1 MADTTSL
8 SDLPTD
14 PMAGG
19 GSEQNIVL
27 QTSEKST
34 NYDPNTAAPT
44 AGSEISEQKMMNEVV
59 TGIQQANASGALELP
74 SRDIP
79 TNTVHFADEAV
90 QPNYVPQ
97 KEQED
102 YIQNTDT
109 EQEILARRMKNRN
122 SRDSLEVLYDE
133 FQIPIIIGLLYF
145 IFQLPVV
152 RSKLTTLIPALF
164 NKDGNPNLSGYIFNS
179 VFFAVLYYV
188 ISKSMTHLQSV

>member
-8 SDLPTD
+8 NDLPTD
-14 PMAGG
+14 PVSGG
-19 GSEQNIVL
+19 GEQNVVL
-27 QTSEKST
+27 QTSEKS
-34 NYDPNTAAPT
+34 NQYDPNSAAPT
-44 AGSEISEQKMMNEVV
+44 AGSEITDQKMMNEVV
-59 TGIQQANASGALELP
+59 TGIQQANASGGLELP

-79 TNTVHFADEAV
+79 TNTVHFADEAI

-109 EQEILARRMKNRN
+109 EQEILARRMKNRD
-122 SRDSLEVLYDE
+122 SRDSLEILYDE
-133 FQIPIIIGLLYF
+133 FQVPIIIGLLYF

-179 VFFAVLYYV
+179 IFFAVLYYV
-188 ISKSMTHLQSV
+188 ISKSMAHLQSI

>member
-8 SDLPTD
+8 NDLPTD
-14 PMAGG
+14 PVSGG
-19 GSEQNIVL
+19 GEQNVVL
-27 QTSEKST
+27 QTSEKS
-34 NYDPNTAAPT
+34 NQYDPNSAAPT
-44 AGSEISEQKMMNEVV
+44 VGSEITDQKMMNEVV
-59 TGIQQANASGALELP
+59 TGIQQANASGGLELP

-79 TNTVHFADEAV
+79 TNTVHFADEAI

-109 EQEILARRMKNRN
+109 EQEILARRMKNRD
-122 SRDSLEVLYDE
+122 SRDSLEILYDE

-179 VFFAVLYYV
+179 IFFAVLYYV
-188 ISKSMTHLQSV
+188 ISKSMAHLQSI

>member
-8 SDLPTD
+8 NDLPTD
-14 PMAGG
+14 PVSGG
-19 GSEQNIVL
+19 GEQNVVL
-27 QTSEKST
+27 QTSEKS
-34 NYDPNTAAPT
+34 NQYDPNSAAPT
-44 AGSEISEQKMMNEVV
+44 LGSEITDQKMMNEVV
-59 TGIQQANASGALELP
+59 TGIQQANASGGLELP

-79 TNTVHFADEAV
+79 TNTVHFADEAI

-109 EQEILARRMKNRN
+109 EQEILARRMKNRD
-122 SRDSLEVLYDE
+122 SRDSLEILYDE
-133 FQIPIIIGLLYF
+133 FQVPIIIGLLYF

-179 VFFAVLYYV
+179 IFFAVLYYV
-188 ISKSMTHLQSV
+188 ISKSMAHLQSI

>member
-8 SDLPTD
+8 NDLPTD
-14 PMAGG
+14 PVSGG
-19 GSEQNIVL
+19 GEQNVVL
-27 QTSEKST
+27 QTSEKS
-34 NYDPNTAAPT
+34 NQYDPNSAAPT
-44 AGSEISEQKMMNEVV
+44 VGSEITDQKMMNEVV
-59 TGIQQANASGALELP
+59 TGIQQANASGGLELP

-79 TNTVHFADEAV
+79 TNTVHFADEAI

-109 EQEILARRMKNRN
+109 EQEILARRMKNRD
-122 SRDSLEVLYDE
+122 SRDSLEILYDE
-133 FQIPIIIGLLYF
+133 FQVPIIIGLLYF

-179 VFFAVLYYV
+179 IFFAVLYYV
-188 ISKSMTHLQSV
+188 ISKSMAHLQSI

>member
-8 SDLPTD
+8 NDLPTD
-14 PMAGG
+14 PVSGG
-19 GSEQNIVL
+19 GEQNVVL
-27 QTSEKST
+27 QTSEKS
-34 NYDPNTAAPT
+34 NQYDPNSAAPT
-44 AGSEISEQKMMNEVV
+44 VGSEITDQKMMNEIV
-59 TGIQQANASGALELP
+59 TGIQQANASGGLELP

-79 TNTVHFADEAV
+79 TNTVHFADEAI

-109 EQEILARRMKNRN
+109 EQEILARRMKNRD
-122 SRDSLEVLYDE
+122 SRDSLEILYDE
-133 FQIPIIIGLLYF
+133 FQVPIIIGLLYF

-179 VFFAVLYYV
+179 IFFAVLYYV
-188 ISKSMTHLQSV
+188 ISKSMAHLQSI

>member
-8 SDLPTD
+8 NDLPTD
-14 PMAGG
+14 PVSGG
-19 GSEQNIVL
+19 GEQNVVL
-27 QTSEKST
+27 QTSEKS
-34 NYDPNTAAPT
+34 NQYDPNSAAPT
-44 AGSEISEQKMMNEVV
+44 VGSEIADQKMMNEVV
-59 TGIQQANASGALELP
+59 TGIQQANASGGLELP

-79 TNTVHFADEAV
+79 TNTVHFADEAI

-109 EQEILARRMKNRN
+109 EQEILARRMKNRD
-122 SRDSLEVLYDE
+122 SRDSLEILYDE
-133 FQIPIIIGLLYF
+133 FQVPIIIGLLYF

-179 VFFAVLYYV
+179 IFFAVLYYV
-188 ISKSMTHLQSV
+188 ISKSMAHLQSI

>member
-8 SDLPTD
+8 NDLPTD
-14 PMAGG
+14 PVSGG
-19 GSEQNIVL
+19 GEQNVVL
-27 QTSEKST
+27 QTSEKS
-34 NYDPNTAAPT
+34 NQYDPNSAAPT
-44 AGSEISEQKMMNEVV
+44 VGSEIADQKTMNEVV
-59 TGIQQANASGALELP
+59 TGIQQANASGGLELP

-79 TNTVHFADEAV
+79 TNTVHFADEAI

-109 EQEILARRMKNRN
+109 EQEILARRMKNRD
-122 SRDSLEVLYDE
+122 SRDSLEILYDE
-133 FQIPIIIGLLYF
+133 FQVPIIIGLLYF

-179 VFFAVLYYV
+179 IFFAVLYYV
-188 ISKSMTHLQSV
+188 ISKSMAHLQSI

>member
-8 SDLPTD
+8 NDLPTD
-14 PMAGG
+14 PVSGG
-19 GSEQNIVL
+19 GEQNVVL
-27 QTSEKST
+27 QTSEKS
-34 NYDPNTAAPT
+34 NQYDPNSAAPT
-44 AGSEISEQKMMNEVV
+44 VGSEITDQKMMNEVV
-59 TGIQQANASGALELP
+59 TGIQQANASGGLELP

-79 TNTVHFADEAV
+79 TNTVHFADEAI

-109 EQEILARRMKNRN
+109 EQEILARRMKNRD
-122 SRDSLEVLYDE
+122 SRDSLEILYDE
-133 FQIPIIIGLLYF
+133 FQVPIIIGLLYF

-179 VFFAVLYYV
+179 IFFAVLYYE
-188 ISKSMTHLQSV
+188 ISKSMAHLQSI